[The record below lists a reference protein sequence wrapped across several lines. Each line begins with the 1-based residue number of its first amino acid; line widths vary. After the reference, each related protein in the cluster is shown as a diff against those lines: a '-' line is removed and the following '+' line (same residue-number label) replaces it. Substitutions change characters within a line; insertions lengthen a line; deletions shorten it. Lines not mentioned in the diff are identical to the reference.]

1 MEETVIESDRVDRYL
16 VEKSLPLGL
25 WRFAAPFMLAYFL
38 QALYGAVDV
47 FIVGQFCDEA
57 AIAAVST
64 GAQLLQALTGLIL
77 GLSAG
82 GTALIAYNVG
92 AKDHEG
98 AAKAIGSSATLFA
111 LIAVV
116 ATPLIAFFTNE
127 FVDVMQTPV
136 EAVEYTRRYCFIIAC
151 GLPFIIGYNVIG
163 AIYRGFG
170 DSTTP
175 TVFVAIACVLNMLGD
190 YLLVAVGG
198 YGPQGAAIAT
208 VAAQGLSLALAL
220 VYMRV
225 KRFEVDFHRRHFRWD
240 GKATGKILEVGAPL
254 ALQDALTGV
263 SFLVIIA
270 IVNAMGVIPAAGM
283 GVAERVI
290 GFLFLPPVAFSVAVV
305 TATAQNI
312 GARQIRRAFL
322 SSMYGTLF
330 AFLFGVFFWVVCQ
343 IFPLEM
349 ASIFTDVE
357 AVAYNASLY
366 LRTFSLDLLFV
377 AFIFNMN
384 GFFCGSGRAFFVLA
398 HSAFAAIFA
407 RIPLSYLFS
416 RGEEA
421 TLLEVGWAA
430 PLASCV
436 SVLLCAAYFIIL
448 WRKRTD
454 VEAGSQ

>member
-1 MEETVIESDRVDRYL
+1 
-16 VEKSLPLGL
+16 
-25 WRFAAPFMLAYFL
+25 MLAYLL

-47 FIVGQFCDEA
+47 FIVGRFCDET

-64 GAQLLQALTGLIL
+64 GAQLLQALTGLVL

-92 AKDHEG
+92 AKDSDG

-111 LIAVV
+111 LIALV
-116 ATPLIAFFTNE
+116 ATPTLAFLTNQ

-136 EAVEYTRRYCFIIAC
+136 EAVEQTRRYCFIIAC

-163 AIYRGFG
+163 SIYRWFG

-175 TVFVAIACVLNMLGD
+175 TIFVAIACVLNMLGD
-190 YLLVAVGG
+190 YALVAVAGR
-198 YGPQGAAIAT
+198 GPEGAAIAT
-208 VAAQGLSLALAL
+208 VGAQGISLALAL
-220 VYMRV
+220 IYMRV

-240 GKATGKILEVGAPL
+240 GGATRRVLSVGAPL
-254 ALQDALTGV
+254 ALQDALTSV

-270 IVNAMGVIPAAGM
+270 IINAMGVVPAAGM

-290 GFLFLPPVAFSVAVV
+290 GFLFLPPVSFSVAVV

-312 GARQIRRAFL
+312 GARQFRRAFL
-322 SSMYGTLF
+322 ACVYGTIFSLI
-330 AFLFGVFFWVVCQ
+330 FGAASFGACQ
-343 IFPLEM
+343 IWPIEM
-349 ASIFTDVE
+349 SEIFTDS
-357 AVAYNASLY
+357 ATVARHSSLY
-366 LRTFSLDLLFV
+366 LRTFTLDCMCV
-377 AFIFNMN
+377 AFVFNMN

-407 RIPLSYLFS
+407 RIPLSYVFS
-416 RGEEA
+416 RGEDA
-421 TLLEVGWAA
+421 TLFDVGWAG

-436 SVLLCAAYFIIL
+436 SIVLCAAYFVVL
-448 WRKRTD
+448 WRKGAFGDLSKRASSP
-454 VEAGSQ
+454 EISRA